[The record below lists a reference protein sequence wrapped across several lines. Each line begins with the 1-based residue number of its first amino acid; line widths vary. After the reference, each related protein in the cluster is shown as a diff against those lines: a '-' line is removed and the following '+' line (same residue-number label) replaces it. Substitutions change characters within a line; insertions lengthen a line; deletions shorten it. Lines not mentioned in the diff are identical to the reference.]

1 MTDIVYAEEPG
12 LSVDDYVAV
21 LAETTMRTKRPLANR
36 ARIGEMLAGAN
47 FIVTARQGEDIVGLA
62 RCITDHAWVCY
73 CAELAVK
80 ESAQG
85 LGIGAGII
93 RTINELLGPRIGLAL
108 FSEPEALGFYERAG
122 LTRLDNGF
130 FRTRADRS

>member
-1 MTDIVYAEEPG
+1 MSVTYAEEPG
-12 LSVDDYVAV
+12 LGVDDYVSV

-36 ARIGEMLAGAN
+36 KRIGDMLAGAN
-47 FIVTARQGEDIVGLA
+47 LIVTARQDGEILGLA
-62 RCITDHAWVCY
+62 RCISDGAWICY

-85 LGIGAGII
+85 LGIGSGII
-93 RTINELLGPRIGLAL
+93 GKLNELLGPKIGLAL
-108 FSEPEALGFYERAG
+108 FSEPEALGFYEKAG

>member
-1 MTDIVYAEEPG
+1 MSVTYAAEPG
-12 LSVDDYVAV
+12 LSVEDYVAV

-36 ARIGEMLAGAN
+36 QRIAQMLAGAN
-47 FIVTARQGEDIVGLA
+47 LIVTARRDGEILGLA
-62 RCITDHAWVCY
+62 RCISDGAWICY

-85 LGIGAGII
+85 LGVGANII
-93 RTINELLGPRIGLAL
+93 RTLNELLGPKVGLAL
-108 FSEPEALGFYERAG
+108 FSEPEALGFYEKAG

>member
-1 MTDIVYAEEPG
+1 MSVTYAEEPG
-12 LSVDDYVAV
+12 LGVDDYVSV

-36 ARIGEMLAGAN
+36 KRIGDMLAGAN
-47 FIVTARQGEDIVGLA
+47 LIVTARQDGEILGLA
-62 RCITDHAWVCY
+62 RCISDGAWICY

-85 LGIGAGII
+85 LGIGSGII
-93 RTINELLGPRIGLAL
+93 GKLNELLGPKIGLAL
-108 FSEPEALGFYERAG
+108 FSEPEALGFYEKAG

-130 FRTRADRS
+130 FGTRADRS

>member
-1 MTDIVYAEEPG
+1 VSGIVYAEEPG
-12 LSVDDYVAV
+12 LSVEDYVAV
-21 LAETTMRTKRPLANR
+21 LQETTMRTKRPLANR
-36 ARIGEMLAGAN
+36 PRIGEMLAGAN
-47 FIVTARQGEDIVGLA
+47 FIVTARRDGDIVGLA
-62 RCITDHAWVCY
+62 RCITDRAWVCY
-73 CAELAVK
+73 CAELAVR
-80 ESAQG
+80 ENAQG

-108 FSEPEALGFYERAG
+108 FSEPDALGFYEKAG

>member
-1 MTDIVYAEEPG
+1 VSAIVYAEEPG
-12 LSVDDYVAV
+12 LSIDDYVSV
-21 LAETTMRTKRPLANR
+21 LGETTMRTKRPLANR

-47 FIVTARQGEDIVGLA
+47 LIVTARRGGVILGLA
-62 RCITDHAWVCY
+62 RCITDGAWICY

-93 RTINELLGPRIGLAL
+93 RTIDELLGPRIGLAL
-108 FSEPEALGFYERAG
+108 FSEPEALGFYEKAG

-130 FRTRADRS
+130 FRTRLDRS

>member
-1 MTDIVYAEEPG
+1 MSVTYAEEPG
-12 LSVDDYVAV
+12 LGIDDYVSV

-36 ARIGEMLAGAN
+36 KRIGEMLAGAN
-47 FIVTARQGEDIVGLA
+47 LIVTARRDGDILGLA
-62 RCITDHAWVCY
+62 RCISDGAWICY

-93 RTINELLGPRIGLAL
+93 GKINEVLGPRIGLAL
-108 FSEPEALGFYERAG
+108 FSEPGAMGFYEKAG

-130 FRTRADRS
+130 FRTRVDRS

>member
-1 MTDIVYAEEPG
+1 MSDIVYAEEPG

-21 LAETTMRTKRPLANR
+21 LGATTMRTKRPLENR
-36 ARIGEMLAGAN
+36 ARIGEMLSGAN
-47 FIVTARQGEDIVGLA
+47 LIVTARRNGEIVGLA
-62 RCITDHAWVCY
+62 RCITDRAWICY

-85 LGIGAGII
+85 LGVGAGII
-93 RTINELLGPRIGLAL
+93 RT
-108 FSEPEALGFYERAG
+108 G

-130 FRTRADRS
+130 FRTRLDRS